1 MNMIDE
7 RMECNRLHYSEINDK
22 YYMKIV
28 LLMEKMNLFHN
39 VTALCEVLQQALVRN
54 NTSRNSRKTMHHL
67 LCISTEKIHLH

>member
-7 RMECNRLHYSEINDK
+7 RMECNRLHYSEISDK

-54 NTSRNSRKTMHHL
+54 NT
-67 LCISTEKIHLH
+67 